1 MKNGI
6 GKGKVLERSFR
17 LVHLKGGRDITS
29 IVAVVVKQRVSA
41 HETVVYLFD
50 VIKAKVS
57 NLRERHNALAG
68 GTCEFRKKVKD
79 GEDIVHK
86 ARIITYVNI
95 KNQETE
101 THEAAYK

>member
-95 KNQETE
+95 KKQETE